1 VRGRL
6 GSPVSRSALLG
17 NELASSERRSRRM
30 VLSSDESRLW
40 CPPVVLT
47 LSCTI
52 TLLGSVTRGS
62 RFGGPDA
69 TERY

>member
-1 VRGRL
+1 MRGRL
-6 GSPVSRSALLG
+6 GSPVSRSALPG

-30 VLSSDESRLW
+30 VLSRDESRLW

-52 TLLGSVTRGS
+52 TLLASVPRRS